1 MEHAYYASFGYQITS
16 FFAIS
21 SRYGPSASLPFLS
34 FRLSTRTPADTRSD
48 LLSTR
53 QARRKSSKS

>member
-21 SRYGPSASLPFLS
+21 SRYGPSASFPFPSLPFS
-34 FRLSTRTPADTRSD
+34 FACPRGPRLTPEAT
-48 LLSTR
+48 
-53 QARRKSSKS
+53 

>member
-34 FRLSTRTPADTRSD
+34 FRLSTRTPADTNRPPSA
-48 LLSTR
+48 R